1 MRAPCALAGA
11 VSLALLAA
19 LAVALAGWALV
30 SATQP
35 DPDIARGAEE
45 KPVVYDRVDGGK
57 LVVDESTGESWI
69 ERADGSREYLTYS
82 GE

>member
-11 VSLALLAA
+11 VALALLAA

-35 DPDIARGAEE
+35 DPGIARGAEE
-45 KPVVYDRVDGGK
+45 KPVVYDRLDGGGK
-57 LVVDESTGESWI
+57 LVVDESTGESWV
-69 ERADGSREYLTYS
+69 EHPDGSRDYLTR

>member
-1 MRAPCALAGA
+1 MRAVACALA
-11 VSLALLAA
+11 LMAA
-19 LAVALAGWALV
+19 LMALAGWALV

-35 DPDIARGAEE
+35 DRAPVQAEE
-45 KPVVYDRVDGGK
+45 KATVSDRLDGGGRM
-57 LVVDESTGESWI
+57 VVDESTGESWI